1 VHKTQYFL
9 TYFIR
14 IWSPIESL
22 AEIGPSYGAKGHAV
36 VGIHHGAMRFGVVF
50 WQALKLRDKEW
61 LTSHDGPRHMNWAN
75 VNKHGAVGFG
85 FMHASHQKR

>member
-1 VHKTQYFL
+1 MV
-9 TYFIR
+9 R
-14 IWSPIESL
+14 
-22 AEIGPSYGAKGHAV
+22 
-36 VGIHHGAMRFGVVF
+36 AMRFGVVF

-85 FMHASHQKR
+85 AMHASHQKR